1 MRTNNNYLVD
11 FSNKFIYVASENL
24 VQEAQEKHSDIYFN
38 FAYTDY
44 GGSFLDKVI
53 IYYFK
58 EYYPE
63 NIVHERTSWR
73 GENAFIFGEPAKKLY
88 NLMEA
93 GNILDFDFLEQYYTE
108 KEYDM
113 IVEAATSYI
122 NDNQLSNDLYDI
134 VCDWLSENS
143 RTEPNYM
150 DYSEHDLNNF
160 LHKNGYLK

>member
-1 MRTNNNYLVD
+1 M
-11 FSNKFIYVASENL
+11 
-24 VQEAQEKHSDIYFN
+24 
-38 FAYTDY
+38 
-44 GGSFLDKVI
+44 KV
-53 IYYFK
+53 
-58 EYYPE
+58 
-63 NIVHERTSWR
+63 
-73 GENAFIFGEPAKKLY
+73 
-88 NLMEA
+88 
-93 GNILDFDFLEQYYTE
+93 GNILGFDYLEQYYTE

-113 IVEAATSYI
+113 IVEAAASYI